1 MDVMKRRRSCPLP
14 YLYIILRG
22 SLCFEAD
29 EHTFVDVPTLF
40 HGIRNEMRFREI
52 FILFYLFFS
61 LFNFNRNIFFYHL
74 VGQILRFI
82 IPDGE
87 MIVWISRRV
96 GRFRATSG
104 EFAKMEASRENS
116 GEIGGAM
123 RYRDLARARPNFSES
138 LRT

>member
-22 SLCFEAD
+22 SLCFEVD

-40 HGIRNEMRFREI
+40 HGIQDEMRFREI

-87 MIVWISRRV
+87 MIEGCAGLIV
-96 GRFRATSG
+96 
-104 EFAKMEASRENS
+104 
-116 GEIGGAM
+116 
-123 RYRDLARARPNFSES
+123 
-138 LRT
+138 